1 MTQTR
6 IADAIESFE
15 EVLESEGV
23 HGALRFLNARAPHR
37 FTGVYRFEPPVLRN
51 VRLFDRENPMLEIG
65 EDVAVRESYCSI
77 TGAGAAP
84 FSTDDSLSD
93 ERLADHPAR
102 LSTRS
107 YCGVPLLDSSGAVV
121 GTLCH
126 FDVTPRATPN
136 PEIALMQAATPAL
149 MRVLREQGLIASER

>member
-1 MTQTR
+1 MTETR
-6 IADAIESFE
+6 IAEAIDAFE

-23 HGALRFLNARAPHR
+23 HAALRFLNARAPHR

-51 VRLFDRENPMLEIG
+51 VRLFDRENPTLEIG
-65 EDVAVRESYCSI
+65 EEVAVRESYCSI
-77 TGAGAAP
+77 TGAGAEP

-102 LSTRS
+102 SSTRS
-107 YCGVPLLDSSGAVV
+107 YCGVPLLDSSGAAV

-126 FDVTPRATPN
+126 FDVRPRETPH
-136 PEIALMQAATPAL
+136 PEIALMRAAAPAL
-149 MRVLREQGLIASER
+149 LRALREKGLIASER